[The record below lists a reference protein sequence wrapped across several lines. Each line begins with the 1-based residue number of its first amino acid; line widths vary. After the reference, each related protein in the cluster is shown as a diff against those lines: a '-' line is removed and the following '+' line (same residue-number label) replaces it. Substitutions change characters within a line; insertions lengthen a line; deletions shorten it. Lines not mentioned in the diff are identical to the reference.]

1 LHVTYQD
8 YDLEDD
14 PPILHQIDALVTSD
28 YPQYEKFAKLTRQEE
43 DRGLLDNWHSISHVS
58 GWKKCLQENCTV
70 INGYKLSWCKDAD
83 AYKLKALK
91 AALRTRQKKNN
102 VAHAESQSPRE
113 EE

>member
-1 LHVTYQD
+1 
-8 YDLEDD
+8 
-14 PPILHQIDALVTSD
+14 
-28 YPQYEKFAKLTRQEE
+28 PQYENFAKLTRHEE
-43 DRGLLDNWHSISHVS
+43 DRGLLDNWRSISHVS